1 MEVKKAVGTK
11 SKTTSEIDLELS
23 DALPE
28 TIKAKVKRDVG
39 EFLVERVLSS
49 LRNAETPVKG
59 EGWPALSKEYKAKK
73 KAEGL
78 PGEPNMELEGD
89 MLDALTFEETSDGV
103 EIGFFGAEAWKADG
117 HLKFSGKENNTP
129 QRRFLP
135 GEGQEF
141 DAEITRKAEQII
153 ADAIAE
159 NADFD
164 KSVFEDV
171 ASKSDLYEVL
181 AEFFPDM
188 SRAEI
193 RSAVTRAPA
202 LIKLLDEL
210 DLIDLL

>member
-1 MEVKKAVGTK
+1 MEVKKVTGSKA
-11 SKTTSEIDLELS
+11 KTTSEIDLGLS
-23 DALPE
+23 DSLPE

-59 EGWPALSKEYKAKK
+59 EGWPALSKGYRAFK

-78 PGEPNMELEGD
+78 PPDANMELEGD
-89 MLDALTFEETSDGV
+89 LLDALTFEETNSGV

-159 NADFD
+159 NSEFD
-164 KSVFEDV
+164 KSAFEDV
-171 ASKSDLYEVL
+171 GSKSELYLVL
-181 AEFFPDM
+181 AEYFPDM

-193 RSAVTRAPA
+193 KSAVARAPS
-202 LIKLLDEL
+202 LIKFLDDLDLLD
-210 DLIDLL
+210 LL